1 MKNIFGKEL
10 SENVAKCYKYMF
22 SPGGGS
28 KEAMMLAKAIGV
40 MKEFR
45 RVLSQDAI
53 AFVTIEDAFHNTK
66 AGVYLRLSRGLDC
79 QENRRRI
86 HISAC
91 KNQIYTFDT
100 HVLLPENAACI
111 MALTGGFYPIIN
123 LMRNFNIEKGSV
135 KYNRLVELAKAFS
148 NENSFNIIKSYVD
161 KSLKSNYSLPK
172 IDWNMVKFNVNL
184 LCD

>member
-28 KEAMMLAKAIGV
+28 KEAMMLAKAMGV

-53 AFVTIEDAFHNTK
+53 AFVTIEDAFDNTK

-91 KNQIYTFDT
+91 KNQKYNFDT
-100 HVLLPENAACI
+100 HVLLTESHVGGTF
-111 MALTGGFYPIIN
+111 TGGFYPITW
-123 LMRNFNIEKGSV
+123 LVEKYKIEKGSV
-135 KYNRLVELAKAFS
+135 KYDRLIEFAKAFS
-148 NENSFNIIKSYVD
+148 NENSFDTIRNYVD
-161 KSLKSNYSLPK
+161 KSLKSNYNLPK